1 MRHPGHLLWRRWMLP
16 SARGKR
22 WWAHFLFLESK
33 PMALG
38 PVNRKVLLIRSIHGL
53 GSSSPTCNKR

>member
-33 PMALG
+33 PMAHKLAKLFSTREMG
-38 PVNRKVLLIRSIHGL
+38 MDLVTPWI
-53 GSSSPTCNKR
+53 